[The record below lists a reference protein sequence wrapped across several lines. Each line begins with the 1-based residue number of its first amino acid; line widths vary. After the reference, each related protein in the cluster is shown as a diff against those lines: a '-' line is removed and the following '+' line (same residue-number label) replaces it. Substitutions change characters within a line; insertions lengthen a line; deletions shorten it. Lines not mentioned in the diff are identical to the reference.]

1 MKANLK
7 FSIVIVTILFHSMV
21 SPLSAQSL
29 SDALVN
35 SYNNSGL
42 LEQNRALL
50 RAADENTVIASS
62 ALLPIVS
69 WAANFSGNWTETEM
83 VGGGTAVSSSDLV
96 WRGTVGL
103 NSSLT
108 IFDGGTNKFAADVTK
123 QNVLATRQGLI
134 SLEQRVISSAVS
146 AFMGVLEGIE
156 TVRLREKNYSVIEE
170 ELRAARDRYEVG
182 EITRTDVALA
192 EARLASSSSA
202 LSAAKGLLVQAEA
215 IFKNSVGVLPV
226 NLVAPKEMPVLPK
239 TINEALSIATSS
251 HPELRQLQYQIKAS
265 ELTVKR
271 IKASSKAKMI
281 LNGDIGISDSDIQS
295 DTLQAS
301 IGLRL
306 SGTIY
311 QGGSIKAKQRQAL
324 ANLQAV
330 RSTVHVQINAIEQKI
345 SSSFAMLEV
354 AKTTRAALEKQI
366 EAAEVAFN
374 GVKEEASL
382 GARTTLDVLNAEQE
396 LLDAKSQFINA
407 IYDEYMAAYDV
418 LSASGLLTV
427 DNLNLPV
434 AKYDPEEYYKSLIN
448 NQDKRFQDLKILN
461 LLKELNEE

>member
-7 FSIVIVTILFHSMV
+7 FSILIVTVLFNSMV

-83 VGGGTAVSSSDLV
+83 VGGGTGVSSSDLV
-96 WRGTVGL
+96 WRGAVGL

-215 IFKNSVGVLPV
+215 IFKNSVGVLPM

-239 TINEALSIATSS
+239 TIDEALSIATSS

-281 LNGDIGISDSDIQS
+281 LNGDIGISDSDVQS

-330 RSTVHVQINAIEQKI
+330 RSAVHVQMNAIEQRI

-448 NQDKRFQDLKILN
+448 NYDKKFQNLKILN
-461 LLKELNEE
+461 ILKELNEE

>member
-7 FSIVIVTILFHSMV
+7 FSILIVTILFQSMG
-21 SPLSAQSL
+21 SLLNAKSL

-69 WAANFSGNWTETEM
+69 WAANFSGNWSETEM
-83 VGGGTAVSSSDLV
+83 VGGGTGVSSSDLV

-281 LNGDIGISDSDIQS
+281 LNGDIGISDSDVQS

-330 RSTVHVQINAIEQKI
+330 RSTVHVHMNAIEQRI

-461 LLKELNEE
+461 LLKKLNEE

>member
-21 SPLSAQSL
+21 SPLIAQSL
-29 SDALVN
+29 SEALVN

-69 WAANFSGNWTETEM
+69 WAANFSGNWTETET
-83 VGGGTAVSSSDLV
+83 VGSGTGVSSSDLV

-134 SLEQRVISSAVS
+134 SLEQRVMSSAVS

-215 IFKNSVGVLPV
+215 IYKNSVGVLPV
-226 NLVAPKEMPVLPK
+226 DLVAPKEMPVLPK
-239 TINEALSIATSS
+239 TINEALYIATSY

-281 LNGDIGISDSDIQS
+281 LNGDIGISDSDVQS

-330 RSTVHVQINAIEQKI
+330 RSAVHVQMNAIEQRI

-448 NQDKRFQDLKILN
+448 NYDKKFQNLKILN
-461 LLKELNEE
+461 ILKELNEE

>member
-1 MKANLK
+1 MKVILK
-7 FSIVIVTILFHSMV
+7 SSIVSVTFLFYSFLL
-21 SPLSAQSL
+21 PLHAKSL
-29 SDALVN
+29 SEALVE

-42 LEQNRALL
+42 LDQNRALL
-50 RAADENTVIASS
+50 RAADENTIIASS

-69 WAANFSGNWTETEM
+69 WAANFSGNWSETD
-83 VGGGTAVSSSDLV
+83 TAGSATSDVV
-96 WRGTVGL
+96 WRGNVGL

-108 IFDGGTNKFAADVTK
+108 IFDGGSNRLAADVTK

-134 SLEQRVISSAVS
+134 ALEQRVLGGAVS
-146 AFMGVLEGIE
+146 AFMGVLEGRE

-170 ELRAARDRYEVG
+170 ELTAAKDRYEVG

-192 EARLASSSSA
+192 EARLASSASA

-215 IFKNSVGVLPV
+215 VFKNAVGTLPED
-226 NLVAPKEMPVLPK
+226 LLPPKEMPAVPT
-239 TINEALSIATSS
+239 TIEEALSIASSS

-265 ELTVKR
+265 ELTLKR
-271 IKASSKAKMI
+271 VKASSKAKVT
-281 LNGDIGISDSDIQS
+281 LNGDIGLSDSDAQS

-301 IGLRL
+301 IGLQF

-311 QGGSIKAKQRQAL
+311 QGGSRSAKERQAL

-330 RSTVHVQINAIEQKI
+330 RSSLHVQIDTVEQTI
-345 SSSFAMLEV
+345 SSAYAMLEV
-354 AKTTRAALEKQI
+354 SKASRAAIEKQI

-374 GVKEEASL
+374 GVKEEAFL

-396 LLDAKSQFINA
+396 LLDAKSQLITA
-407 IYDEYMAAYDV
+407 IYDEYLVAFDV

-427 DNLNLPV
+427 EHLNLPV
-434 AKYDPEEYYKSLIN
+434 ARYDPEEYYKSITN
-448 NQDKRFQDLKILN
+448 NGAMGRESFKAIKDLLQ
-461 LLKELNEE
+461 ELNKD